1 MTFSKINY
9 EEITSFIKKNA
20 QKTVKIVAVSKNHP
34 LSSIMDALNCGIRVF
49 GENRVQEARGKFRG
63 LKNSHPDTELHLTGP
78 LQTNK
83 VKASLDIF
91 DVFQTLDREKL
102 ANEFAKYGNKT
113 KNKRFFIQINTGKEL
128 NKSGTFPE
136 QADDFIVY
144 CRDKLKLNIIG
155 VMCIPPIYDDA
166 SDHFKLLRNIATRNG
181 LPHISM
187 GMSIDYKEAIREGA
201 TYIRLGSLLF
211 GDRKN

>member
-1 MTFSKINY
+1 MSFNIDKY
-9 EEITSFIKKNA
+9 EEILNIIEESSKK
-20 QKTVKIVAVSKNHP
+20 TKIVAISKFHP
-34 LSSIMDALNCGIRVF
+34 QSSVFTAIEHGVRIF
-49 GENRVQEARGKFRG
+49 GENRVQEAFLKFSSLRSKFKD
-63 LKNSHPDTELHLTGP
+63 LELHLTGP

-83 VKASLDIF
+83 VKKALDVF
-91 DVFQTLDREKL
+91 DIFQTLDREKL
-102 ANEFAKYGNKT
+102 ANEFAKYDNKT

-155 VMCIPPIYDDA
+155 VMCIPPIYDE
-166 SDHFKLLRNIATRNG
+166 SRDHFKLLRNIATRNS

-187 GMSIDYKEAIREGA
+187 GMSIDYREAIREGA
-201 TYIRLGSLLF
+201 TYIRVGSLLF
-211 GDRKN
+211 GYRAS